1 MAPLEQE
8 ACQGVPKGH
17 LEWAGVYKRSFD
29 EARIAFHH
37 ARRTKVNFFLV
48 FGHLVWEG
56 CKSSTSEGVLG
67 RGGQPTGH
75 VAREL
80 ASQPV
85 QWTP

>member
-48 FGHLVWEG
+48 FGHLVLEG
-56 CKSSTSEGVLG
+56 C
-67 RGGQPTGH
+67 
-75 VAREL
+75 
-80 ASQPV
+80 
-85 QWTP
+85 